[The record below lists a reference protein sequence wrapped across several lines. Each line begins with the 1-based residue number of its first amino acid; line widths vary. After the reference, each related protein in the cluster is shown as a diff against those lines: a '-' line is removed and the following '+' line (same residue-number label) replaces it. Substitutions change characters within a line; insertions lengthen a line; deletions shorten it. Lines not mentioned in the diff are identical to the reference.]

1 MTPGDFPEDI
11 PGDLPGDFPSHLPGE
26 AVADSAAPLPP
37 RRLLRGSRNL
47 QSLVG
52 RRLLVGITFVDDA
65 GRLIR
70 REQAFGVV
78 CEVADGVVT
87 LARADAGAA
96 DTGDG
101 GDGSGTVLLPA
112 DESSFRP
119 APPGTYRL
127 AGTGEE
133 IVDPDFLTTW
143 TVVVH
148 QS

>member
-1 MTPGDFPEDI
+1 MTSDDTSGGGPRDIASDAAGDT
-11 PGDLPGDFPSHLPGE
+11 
-26 AVADSAAPLPP
+26 VADSESPLPP

-47 QSLVG
+47 QTLVG

-65 GRLIR
+65 GQLIR

-78 CEVADGVVT
+78 SEVADGVVT
-87 LARADAGAA
+87 VLRAGTSAGEA
-96 DTGDG
+96 DGADP
-101 GDGSGTVLLPA
+101 DPLLLPA

-133 IVDPDFLTTW
+133 VIDPDFLTTW

-148 QS
+148 QY